1 MNKSCVYSIK
11 CKVGRTEKKYKKL
24 ILNFFKWYHCPE
36 NAHQVFLTHNLII
49 MKRGQKISKV

>member
-11 CKVGRTEKKYKKL
+11 CKVGQTGHKKL

-36 NAHQVFLTHNLII
+36 NVHQVFLVQLDNNEEGP
-49 MKRGQKISKV
+49 KDK